1 MSRKQISGNPDPT
14 ADGDRDFFCCE
25 EGLVQARPFRVQLE
39 GKRQHLLFF
48 SSAQA
53 GFACQTAVFEGV
65 GYIWPFTCG
74 FGSDLA
80 RL

>member
-48 SSAQA
+48 PQPRL
-53 GFACQTAVFEGV
+53 GLRVRLQYLREWV
-65 GYIWPFTCG
+65 I
-74 FGSDLA
+74 FGLLPVVLV
-80 RL
+80 RI